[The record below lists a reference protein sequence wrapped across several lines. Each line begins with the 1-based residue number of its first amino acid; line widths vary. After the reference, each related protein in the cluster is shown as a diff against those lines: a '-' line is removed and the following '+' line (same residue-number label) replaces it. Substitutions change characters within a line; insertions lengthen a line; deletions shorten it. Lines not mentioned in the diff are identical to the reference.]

1 MFSTLKRVLENL
13 GVRTKLLLGFGLV
26 LALTLAISGT
36 GWWSVSSLSLRG
48 ERMLDIAKLNDLARD
63 MRIARLSYTLTA
75 SEADAN
81 SVTEQLSKLDAHL
94 AHSRSV
100 FTSERSMS
108 HLRQASEAVRRYRQD
123 YVDLVEGIKS
133 REAARPAFTKHA
145 DTASAELQ
153 TLANRIA
160 SQDRSQPER
169 DAVAR
174 ALALLV
180 QARAQVGEYTYTLNP
195 ELEPLA
201 RAAIQQSSISVRALE
216 RLLVPSEPETLQT
229 VQQALNAF
237 REVFGQ
243 FGDGQAAVEVT
254 QYALDADME
263 KLFAASH
270 QLAEHQAQERADD
283 VRRAHSVLAI
293 ATGVVLLLGLLAAL
307 SITRMIVRPLMAT
320 LQRAE
325 QVASGDLSHDLVVS
339 RRDELGML
347 QASMQRMTLN
357 LRALIGGLRDGVV
370 QLASAAE
377 ELSAVTAQTSSGV
390 HGQQQE
396 TDQLATAMGEMTAAV
411 QEVARSAEQASGAA
425 VHASHEAGEGNAV
438 VLQAIGQ
445 IERLAGEV
453 QQSTVAMTD
462 LKRESDRI
470 GSVLDVIKAVAQQTN
485 LLALNAAIE
494 AARAGEAGRGFA
506 VVADEVRSLAQR
518 AKDSTEEIEQL
529 IAGLQRGT
537 LQVASSLESSR
548 VLTDSSVELARQA
561 GVSLGS
567 ITRSVSTIESMNH
580 QIAAAAEQQSSVTE
594 GINRS
599 VISVREI
606 SDQTA
611 SASQETAASS
621 IRLAQLGAHLQTMV
635 GKFNL

>member
-1 MFSTLKRVLENL
+1 MAYINRVLENIS
-13 GVRTKLLLGFGLV
+13 VRTKLLLGFGLV
-26 LALTLAISGT
+26 LVLTLAISIT
-36 GWWSVSSLSLRG
+36 GWWSITSLGVRG
-48 ERMLDIAKLNDLARD
+48 ERMLDIATLNDLARD

-75 SEADAN
+75 STADAN
-81 SVTEQLSKLDAHL
+81 SVTEQLGKLDSHL

-100 FTSERSMS
+100 FTSELSVPQ
-108 HLRQASEAVRRYRQD
+108 LKQASEAVRRYRQD
-123 YVDLVEGIKS
+123 YADLVEGIKG

-145 DTASAELQ
+145 DTATAELQ

-160 SQDRSQPER
+160 SQDRSQGER
-169 DAVAR
+169 DAITR
-174 ALALLV
+174 AQSLLV
-180 QARAQVGEYTYTLNP
+180 QARAQVGEYAYTLNP
-195 ELEPLA
+195 EFEPLA
-201 RAAIQQSSISVRALE
+201 RAAIQQSGVSVRALDK
-216 RLLVPSEPETLQT
+216 LLVPSEPES
-229 VQQALNAF
+229 VQAVQKSLDAF

-243 FGDGQAAVEVT
+243 FGDAQAAVEVT
-254 QYALDADME
+254 QFALDADME
-263 KLFAASH
+263 KLFAAS
-270 QLAEHQAQERADD
+270 QRLAQIQAQERADD
-283 VRRAHSVLAI
+283 EQRAHGLLAV
-293 ATGVVLLLGLLAAL
+293 ATGVVLLLGVLAAL
-307 SITRMIVRPLMAT
+307 GITRMIVRPLMAT

-325 QVASGDLSHDLVVS
+325 QVANGDLSHDVVVT

-357 LRALIGGLRDGVV
+357 LRDLIGGLRDGVV
-370 QLASAAE
+370 QLASSAE
-377 ELSAVTAQTSSGV
+377 QLSAVTAQTSSGV
-390 HGQQQE
+390 NGQQQE

-411 QEVARSAEQASGAA
+411 HEVARSAERASDAA
-425 VHASHEAGEGNAV
+425 VHANREAGEGNEV
-438 VLQAIGQ
+438 VVQAIGQ
-445 IERLAGEV
+445 IERLANEV
-453 QQSTVAMTD
+453 VQSTVAMTD
-462 LKRESDRI
+462 LKRESEKI

-548 VLTDSSVELARQA
+548 ALTDSSVELARRA

-580 QIAAAAEQQSSVTE
+580 QIATAAEQQSSVTE

-599 VISVREI
+599 VTTVREI
-606 SDQTA
+606 SEQTSA
-611 SASQETAASS
+611 ASQETATSS
-621 IRLAQLGAHLQTMV
+621 VKLAQLGAHLQTMV
-635 GKFNL
+635 GRFTF

>member
-1 MFSTLKRVLENL
+1 MLSTVNRMLENI

-26 LALTLAISGT
+26 LVLTMAISGT
-36 GWWSVSSLSLRG
+36 GWWAITSLSQQG
-48 ERMLDIAKLNDLARD
+48 ERVLDIAKLNDLARD
-63 MRIARLSYTLTA
+63 MRIARLSYSLSGSA
-75 SEADAN
+75 ADAD
-81 SVTEQLSKLDAHL
+81 SVTEQLRKLEGHL
-94 AHSRSV
+94 AHSSSV
-100 FTSERSMS
+100 FTSELALSY
-108 HLRQASEAVRRYRQD
+108 LRQASEAVRRYRQD
-123 YVDLVEGIKS
+123 YADLVAGVKD
-133 REAARPAFTKHA
+133 RQTTRPAFTNHA
-145 DTASAELQ
+145 DTANAELQ
-153 TLANRIA
+153 ALANRIA
-160 SQDRSQPER
+160 SQDRRQAER

-174 ALALLV
+174 AQALLV
-180 QARAQVGEYTYTLNP
+180 QARAQVGEYVYTLNP

-201 RAAIQQSSISVRALE
+201 RAAIQQSIISVRGLE
-216 RLLVPSEPETLQT
+216 RLLVPSEPESVRA
-229 VQQALNAF
+229 VQKSLDAF

-243 FGDGQAAVEVT
+243 FGDAQAAVEVT
-254 QYALDADME
+254 QYALDADTE
-263 KLFAASH
+263 KLFAASQ
-270 QLAEHQAQERADD
+270 QLSEHQAQESTDD
-283 VRRAHSVLAI
+283 VRRVYGLLAI
-293 ATGVVLLLGLLAAL
+293 ASGVVLLLGVLAAL
-307 SITRMIVRPLMAT
+307 GITRMIVRPLMT
-320 LQRAE
+320 LLRRAE
-325 QVASGDLSHDLVVS
+325 QVANGDLSHDVAVS

-357 LRALIGGLRDGVV
+357 LRVLIGGLRDGVV

-377 ELSAVTAQTSSGV
+377 ALSAVTAQTNAGV
-390 HGQQQE
+390 HGQQRE

-411 QEVARSAEQASGAA
+411 QEVARSAEQASDAA
-425 VHASHEAGEGNAV
+425 VQASHEAGEGNEV

-445 IERLAGEV
+445 IERLANEV
-453 QQSTVAMTD
+453 QQSTMAMTG

-470 GSVLDVIKAVAQQTN
+470 GSMLDVIKAVAQQTN

-548 VLTDSSVELARQA
+548 ALTDSSVELARRA
-561 GVSLGS
+561 GVSLGG

-580 QIAAAAEQQSSVTE
+580 QIASAAEQQSSVTE

-599 VISVREI
+599 VMSVREI
-606 SDQTA
+606 SEQTS

-621 IRLAQLGAHLQTMV
+621 VKLAQLGAHLQTIV
-635 GKFNL
+635 GKFTL